1 MVIAAQA
8 LIFTCYYV
16 LASHR
21 RGISRDSDMS
31 RTLTASIVRTTL
43 ATATRPSKSAA
54 RIALVPAASRRN
66 DVKRPCNTVF
76 VSTRSYTSPS
86 SHAEP
91 RFEHPA
97 LNQLKED
104 LTVLQPCFGVRGD
117 EIDVLFEPADF
128 HQRLLVSRKARSD
141 TFEALR
147 SLTGR
152 PVLLVHSH

>member
-21 RGISRDSDMS
+21 RGISRGSDMS

-43 ATATRPSKSAA
+43 ATATRPLKSAA

-66 DVKRPCNTVF
+66 DVKRSCNTVS
-76 VSTRSYTSPS
+76 VSTRSYTSSP

-128 HQRLLVSRKARSD
+128 HQRLLVSRKAWSD
-141 TFEALR
+141 MFRILG
-147 SLTGR
+147 SLMR
-152 PVLLVHSH
+152 RAVLFII